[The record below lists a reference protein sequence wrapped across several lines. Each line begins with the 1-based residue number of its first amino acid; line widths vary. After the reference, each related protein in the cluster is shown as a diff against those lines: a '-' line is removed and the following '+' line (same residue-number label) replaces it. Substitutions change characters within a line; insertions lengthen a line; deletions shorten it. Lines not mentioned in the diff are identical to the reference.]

1 MTKRQRIT
9 HGVDSFVPNYNEE
22 LGTQETS
29 IISSRKPLYF
39 CDQCNYK
46 TIEKGNLNRH
56 KMAIHGVERTWL
68 YCDKCDYK
76 TLRNEH
82 LNRHKQA
89 VHKILYI

>member
-29 IISSRKPLYF
+29 TISSRKPLHF

-46 TIEKGNLNRH
+46 AIKKGNFFNFFIYKNLDSELLNS
-56 KMAIHGVERTWL
+56 KTAITYNLLLL
-68 YCDKCDYK
+68 YLEID
-76 TLRNEH
+76 
-82 LNRHKQA
+82 
-89 VHKILYI
+89 